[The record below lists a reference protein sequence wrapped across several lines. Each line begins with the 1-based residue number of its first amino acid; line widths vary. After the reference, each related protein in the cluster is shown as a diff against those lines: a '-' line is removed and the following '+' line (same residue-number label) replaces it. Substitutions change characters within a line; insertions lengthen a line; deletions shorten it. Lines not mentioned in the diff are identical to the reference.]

1 MIRQKFIILLVLGI
15 TLFFFACENETQVS
29 GMFIKTAIG
38 NAFDEPPKVT
48 NIEAVDL
55 DQDGL
60 LDVVVADALNNTV
73 SWIRQNPIGVYQ
85 EIICAGNVLAP
96 SHVQTIDFED
106 DGDLD
111 IVVSLLGMILP
122 NNAKIGSVILL
133 ENDGNMNFSRINI
146 IENVYRVSDARAADI
161 DGDGDKDFVAIQFG
175 YVDGETCWIENLG
188 DGNFI
193 NHPLQNL
200 AGGINCE
207 VADIDNDSDEDIIT
221 VVSQQWEEVYLF
233 LNDGTGHFTSHLI
246 NGIGNEDFGS
256 SGISLSDLDMDGDL
270 DILYTNG
277 DAFDYVPPAPK
288 PWHGINWLEN
298 KSNYKFEFKRIGAL
312 GGAYNAKSF
321 DYDHDGDMDVIAVST
336 FNAWDDPTA
345 QSMIWL
351 ENDGKMNFLSHN
363 ISATPTHILALD
375 IGDFNQDGE
384 IDLVTGGMH
393 VQPPF
398 ENMARIL
405 LWQNN
410 YSKLK

>member
-15 TLFFFACENETQVS
+15 ALFFFACENETQVS

-221 VVSQQWEEVYLF
+221 VISQQWEEVYLF
-233 LNDGTGHFTSHLI
+233 
-246 NGIGNEDFGS
+246 
-256 SGISLSDLDMDGDL
+256 
-270 DILYTNG
+270 
-277 DAFDYVPPAPK
+277 
-288 PWHGINWLEN
+288 
-298 KSNYKFEFKRIGAL
+298 
-312 GGAYNAKSF
+312 
-321 DYDHDGDMDVIAVST
+321 
-336 FNAWDDPTA
+336 
-345 QSMIWL
+345 
-351 ENDGKMNFLSHN
+351 
-363 ISATPTHILALD
+363 
-375 IGDFNQDGE
+375 
-384 IDLVTGGMH
+384 
-393 VQPPF
+393 
-398 ENMARIL
+398 
-405 LWQNN
+405 
-410 YSKLK
+410 